1 MTEDNKSETG
11 HEAQETGQTVPYQQP
26 SPKDTDSGSPHSQN
40 EPFFHVD
47 SPVSNEP
54 TRTQVAREAKETY
67 NNYRK
72 NRKTKD
78 HTWWGSKHYEPERGD
93 PDREFMFARNMPVS
107 NQEIEDAQQAY
118 DSIIIDPDT
127 GKPNPLGP
135 HLRPTT
141 PPMERVEKQVKGL
154 MDQGVDVPSE
164 LVKEM
169 IHHFT
174 SNNGMHSALLIWCS
188 GQKDAPVEYVNELIR
203 SIDRLKLEMATQQCD
218 VTEELEQAIRDCEEK
233 EVRCQQLQS
242 ENAKLEMEVQRLKG
256 ETEKLQQEKR
266 EKGDIQN
273 EPSGN

>member
-72 NRKTKD
+72 NRKTKG

-154 MDQGVDVPSE
+154 MDQGVDRTEGCP
-164 LVKEM
+164 
-169 IHHFT
+169 
-174 SNNGMHSALLIWCS
+174 C
-188 GQKDAPVEYVNELIR
+188 R
-203 SIDRLKLEMATQQCD
+203 LEMATQQCD

-256 ETEKLQQEKR
+256 EIEKLQQEKR